1 MLGVVLLS
9 PQNELIHA
17 FGNAQFK
24 MHFFNVPHGKQSA
37 RPSSSSGIS
46 SPNSCHYSSASS
58 ITINEKKQENNFEN
72 SLSEI
77 EKENNKM
84 LINGNQQ
91 QQEQLLFDTNGENFL
106 LCQLLPLVAICRA
119 NSIENQN
126 KQQIL
131 KKIQCIQ
138 SSPTSSNDC
147 GNLQVNIAHLAFSYI
162 FIMIFDDDQNSLLL
176 NSPERLF
183 TSLLN
188 CINFHY
194 GPQQF
199 PLLSMNTPFVKQLK
213 RRSLKELTKNV
224 AQKFNIFNG
233 DVRCLLICSDRYIA
247 SASTLNNYFNNEVN
261 SIIKFIRQ
269 PLPKEEE
276 EEEGEE
282 NLNLLKYQSEH
293 YFLSFKQ
300 KQFLYNI
307 FNISLNEKI
316 EFILLIPSDNLLIIY
331 NITECLQILENI
343 SDNYLNIN
351 LINLLIE
358 CKQHLENIKL
368 NLNKISNKLPNG
380 YFYYLSSPILTK
392 EYIQFLSLIKKQNNE
407 NSSSNSSSS
416 SITISRSY
424 SQNTIYSQTTSEE
437 EEEEKII
444 LSKNLNLLTGNL
456 NKIKRLLLSLLNE
469 LLTWNSSQ
477 STNKLLPYILN
488 NILNNSINT
497 KIIKIITSFNEKIE
511 KIILNNKNILL
522 KTIPTNFGL
531 DMLGYKF
538 EQICGG
544 PPFFFCYIEE
554 KYSQL
559 FSQLNE
565 EFFNITIEEE
575 NFLKEEEGE
584 TMTVIR
590 TNDKLLILQF
600 LIQYSTTTKS
610 SSSLQNKFKQKLN
623 KLLLGNLNL
632 IENNNYLK
640 FNFICLFPPQINIIL
655 AVKQSNILINILK
668 QQINIE

>member
-24 MHFFNVPHGKQSA
+24 MHFFNAPHGKQSA

-58 ITINEKKQENNFEN
+58 ITTNEKKQENNFQNNN

-84 LINGNQQ
+84 LINNNQ

-126 KQQIL
+126 NQQIL

-147 GNLQVNIAHLAFSYI
+147 GKLQVNIAHLAFSYI

-213 RRSLKELTKNV
+213 RRCEFRINKLLNENNQNNINNIFNKNFFLSSDKKEEINSEIIPALKELTKNV
-224 AQKFNIFNG
+224 AQKFNLCNG
-233 DVRCLLICSDRYIA
+233 DVSCLLICSDRYIA
-247 SASTLNNYFNNEVN
+247 SASTLNLINNEVN

-276 EEEGEE
+276 EEEEK

-343 SDNYLNIN
+343 SDNYLNNN

-392 EYIQFLSLIKKQNNE
+392 EYIQKLWNRFRISLDKFLSLIKKQNK

-416 SITISRSY
+416 TITISSSY
-424 SQNTIYSQTTSEE
+424 SQDTIYSQTISE

-456 NKIKRLLLSLLNE
+456 NKIK
-469 LLTWNSSQ
+469 
-477 STNKLLPYILN
+477 K
-488 NILNNSINT
+488 NILNY
-497 KIIKIITSFNEKIE
+497 F
-511 KIILNNKNILL
+511 LN
-522 KTIPTNFGL
+522 
-531 DMLGYKF
+531 
-538 EQICGG
+538 
-544 PPFFFCYIEE
+544 
-554 KYSQL
+554 
-559 FSQLNE
+559 
-565 EFFNITIEEE
+565 
-575 NFLKEEEGE
+575 
-584 TMTVIR
+584 
-590 TNDKLLILQF
+590 
-600 LIQYSTTTKS
+600 
-610 SSSLQNKFKQKLN
+610 
-623 KLLLGNLNL
+623 
-632 IENNNYLK
+632 
-640 FNFICLFPPQINIIL
+640 
-655 AVKQSNILINILK
+655 
-668 QQINIE
+668 

>member
-1 MLGVVLLS
+1 
-9 PQNELIHA
+9 
-17 FGNAQFK
+17 
-24 MHFFNVPHGKQSA
+24 
-37 RPSSSSGIS
+37 
-46 SPNSCHYSSASS
+46 
-58 ITINEKKQENNFEN
+58 
-72 SLSEI
+72 
-77 EKENNKM
+77 
-84 LINGNQQ
+84 
-91 QQEQLLFDTNGENFL
+91 
-106 LCQLLPLVAICRA
+106 
-119 NSIENQN
+119 
-126 KQQIL
+126 
-131 KKIQCIQ
+131 
-138 SSPTSSNDC
+138 
-147 GNLQVNIAHLAFSYI
+147 
-162 FIMIFDDDQNSLLL
+162 
-176 NSPERLF
+176 
-183 TSLLN
+183 
-188 CINFHY
+188 
-194 GPQQF
+194 
-199 PLLSMNTPFVKQLK
+199 
-213 RRSLKELTKNV
+213 
-224 AQKFNIFNG
+224 
-233 DVRCLLICSDRYIA
+233 
-247 SASTLNNYFNNEVN
+247 
-261 SIIKFIRQ
+261 
-269 PLPKEEE
+269 
-276 EEEGEE
+276 
-282 NLNLLKYQSEH
+282 
-293 YFLSFKQ
+293 
-300 KQFLYNI
+300 
-307 FNISLNEKI
+307 
-316 EFILLIPSDNLLIIY
+316 
-331 NITECLQILENI
+331 
-343 SDNYLNIN
+343 
-351 LINLLIE
+351 
-358 CKQHLENIKL
+358 
-368 NLNKISNKLPNG
+368 
-380 YFYYLSSPILTK
+380 
-392 EYIQFLSLIKKQNNE
+392 FLSLIKKQNNE

-575 NFLKEEEGE
+575 NFVEEEEGE

-632 IENNNYLK
+632 IENNYLK

>member
-46 SPNSCHYSSASS
+46 SPNSCHYSSVSL
-58 ITINEKKQENNFEN
+58 ITTNEKKEENNFQNNN

-84 LINGNQQ
+84 LLNNNQQ
-91 QQEQLLFDTNGENFL
+91 PEQLLFDTNGENFL

-131 KKIQCIQ
+131 KRIQCIQ

-162 FIMIFDDDQNSLLL
+162 FIMIFDDEQNLLL

-213 RRSLKELTKNV
+213 RRCEFRINKLLNENNNQNNINNIFNKNFFLSSDKKKEEIKSELIPALKELTKNV

-233 DVRCLLICSDRYIA
+233 DVSCLLICSDRYIA

-261 SIIKFIRQ
+261 SIINFIRQ
-269 PLPKEEE
+269 QLPKEEE
-276 EEEGEE
+276 EEEGE
-282 NLNLLKYQSEH
+282 NITNLLKYQSEH
-293 YFLSFKQ
+293 FFLSFKQ

-392 EYIQFLSLIKKQNNE
+392 EYIQKLWNRFRISLDKV
-407 NSSSNSSSS
+407 
-416 SITISRSY
+416 
-424 SQNTIYSQTTSEE
+424 
-437 EEEEKII
+437 II
-444 LSKNLNLLTGNL
+444 
-456 NKIKRLLLSLLNE
+456 
-469 LLTWNSSQ
+469 
-477 STNKLLPYILN
+477 
-488 NILNNSINT
+488 
-497 KIIKIITSFNEKIE
+497 FN
-511 KIILNNKNILL
+511 
-522 KTIPTNFGL
+522 
-531 DMLGYKF
+531 
-538 EQICGG
+538 
-544 PPFFFCYIEE
+544 
-554 KYSQL
+554 
-559 FSQLNE
+559 
-565 EFFNITIEEE
+565 
-575 NFLKEEEGE
+575 
-584 TMTVIR
+584 
-590 TNDKLLILQF
+590 
-600 LIQYSTTTKS
+600 
-610 SSSLQNKFKQKLN
+610 
-623 KLLLGNLNL
+623 
-632 IENNNYLK
+632 
-640 FNFICLFPPQINIIL
+640 
-655 AVKQSNILINILK
+655 
-668 QQINIE
+668 